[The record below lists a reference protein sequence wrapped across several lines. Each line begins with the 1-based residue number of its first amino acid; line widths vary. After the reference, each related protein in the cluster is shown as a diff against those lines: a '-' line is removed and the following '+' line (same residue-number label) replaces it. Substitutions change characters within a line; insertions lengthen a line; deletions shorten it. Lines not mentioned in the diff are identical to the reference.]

1 MHRQGDHMSKYEI
14 KSWRKP
20 SDRAP
25 EFGVVHPFIP
35 TTKIFDNLT
44 IISDSC
50 DACFLL
56 ETTGGLILID
66 AMEPEQRFY
75 DAIIK
80 GIADIGYEPQDVKII
95 LITHG
100 HGDHYGAMGALK
112 KATGAKLYMG
122 RLEEALAKNDPVGHF
137 PPMDADADVYIEDG
151 GDVILGD
158 TKVRCIMTPGPTQGC
173 FSFIIPVTDEGRPH
187 KMGLWGGTGLL
198 PGVDI
203 YQYLGSLEKYC
214 RICEAEGVDGAIS
227 NHPPCDDGVI
237 RAQMCRE
244 IGEGLPNPY
253 VWTTE
258 IFLAYNKRFARMC
271 EKMLKIAPDGIVP
284 QRGGFKPKDARDK

>member
-1 MHRQGDHMSKYEI
+1 MPKYEI
-14 KSWRKP
+14 KSWRRP
-20 SDRAP
+20 NDRRPA
-25 EFGVVHPFIP
+25 FGVIHPFIP
-35 TTKIFDNLT
+35 TTKIFDNLS

-56 ETTGGLILID
+56 ETTEGLILID

-80 GIADIGYEPQDVKII
+80 GIEDIGHEPQDVKII

-100 HGDHYGAMGALK
+100 HGDHYGAMAALK
-112 KATGAKLYMG
+112 QATGAKLYMG
-122 RLEEALAKNDPVGHF
+122 RLEEDLAKNYPVGHF
-137 PPMDADADVYIEDG
+137 PAMDADADVYIEDG
-151 GDVILGD
+151 DDVILGG
-158 TKVRCIMTPGPTQGC
+158 TSVRCIMTPGHTKGC
-173 FSFIIPVTDEGRPH
+173 FSFVIPVTDEGVSH

-198 PGVDI
+198 PGVNVF
-203 YQYLGSLEKYC
+203 QYLESLEKYNS
-214 RICEAEGVDGAIS
+214 ICADLGVDGAIS
-227 NHPPCDDGVI
+227 NHPACDDGVI

-271 EKMLKIAPDGIVP
+271 ENMLKIAPDGIVP
-284 QRGGFKPKDARDK
+284 ERKEFMPKDKE

>member
-1 MHRQGDHMSKYEI
+1 MSKYEI

-20 SDRAP
+20 NDRAP

-35 TTKIFDNLT
+35 TTKIFDNLSM
-44 IISDSC
+44 ISDSMVS
-50 DACFLL
+50 CFLL
-56 ETTGGLILID
+56 ETTDGLILID
-66 AMEPEQRFY
+66 AMEPGERFY
-75 DAIIK
+75 DAIMK

-100 HGDHYGAMGALK
+100 HGDHYGRMGELK

-122 RLEEALAKNDPVGHF
+122 RLEEELAKNQPVGRF

-151 GDVILGD
+151 DDVVLGG
-158 TKVRCIMTPGPTQGC
+158 TKVRCILTPGHTQGC

-187 KMGLWGGTGLL
+187 KLGLWGGTGLL
-198 PGVDI
+198 PGVSVF
-203 YQYLGSLEKYC
+203 QYLDSLEKYN
-214 RICEAEGVDGAIS
+214 RICAAEGVDGAIS
-227 NHPPCDDGVI
+227 NHPPCDDGAI

-244 IGEGLPNPY
+244 IGDGLPNPY

-258 IFLAYNKRFARMC
+258 IFLNYNKRFERMC
-271 EKMLKIAPDGIVP
+271 QNMLKIAPDGIVP
-284 QRGGFKPKDARDK
+284 ERREFVPKDARNK

>member
-1 MHRQGDHMSKYEI
+1 MSSYEI
-14 KSWRKP
+14 KSWRRP
-20 SDRAP
+20 SDRKP

-35 TTKIFDNLT
+35 TTKIFDNLS

-56 ETTGGLILID
+56 ETTEGLILID
-66 AMEPEQRFY
+66 AMEPDKRFY

-100 HGDHYGAMGALK
+100 HGDHYGAMAALK
-112 KATGAKLYMG
+112 QATGAKLYMG
-122 RLEEALAKNDPVGHF
+122 RLEEDLAKNHPVGRF
-137 PPMDADADVYIEDG
+137 PAMDADADVYIEDG
-151 GDVILGD
+151 DDVVLGD
-158 TKVRCIMTPGPTQGC
+158 TKVRCIMTPGHTQGC
-173 FSFIIPVTDEGRPH
+173 FSFIIPVTDEGVPH

-198 PGVDI
+198 PGVNI
-203 YQYLGSLEKYC
+203 FQYLESPEKYKK
-214 RICEAEGVDGAIS
+214 ICAEQGVDGAIS

-244 IGEGLPNPY
+244 IGDGLPNPY

-258 IFLAYNKRFARMC
+258 IFLNYNKRF
-271 EKMLKIAPDGIVP
+271 EKMC
-284 QRGGFKPKDARDK
+284 QTCSKPPRTG